1 MADAASHLRQARENR
16 EHAEWLLATRPS
28 DETALRWAVTAAFYC
43 AVHAMTAYLLD
54 CGVTVE
60 NHDERRWALADPR
73 NGVPRDVYRAY
84 GRLQGR
90 SVGARYMLQV
100 FTPAQV
106 RQLLDRELAAVT
118 SFVGL

>member
-1 MADAASHLRQARENR
+1 MAAGYPTIGRDGV
-16 EHAEWLLATRPS
+16 
-28 DETALRWAVTAAFYC
+28 RWAVTAAFYC
-43 AVHAMTAYLLD
+43 AVHGMTAYLIGR
-54 CGVTVE
+54 GVTVE
-60 NHDERRWALADPR
+60 SHDERRWALADPR

-106 RQLLDRELAAVT
+106 RQLLDRELATVT
-118 SFVGL
+118 RFVGLCTPSKGRIVTAAH